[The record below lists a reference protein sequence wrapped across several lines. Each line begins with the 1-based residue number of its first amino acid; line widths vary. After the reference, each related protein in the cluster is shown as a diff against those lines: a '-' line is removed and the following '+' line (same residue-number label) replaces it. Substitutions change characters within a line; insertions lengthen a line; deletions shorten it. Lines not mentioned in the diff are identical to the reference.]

1 MTTSSLTRERFGK
14 TKLALGQFDKIV
26 RTRRT
31 NYISNLKIL
40 SEPYPHTILDQ
51 TLSNKVIDEILHN
64 WPIRGWK
71 PEVPGNFTYE
81 PFLSPRWI
89 FKIRKTNISKLNFLE
104 RLFFETISDL
114 TREMIFL
121 FREYLPDNSL
131 EEEII
136 CDFAGFM
143 NSDSN
148 YKGHGI
154 HQHSYHNPNWLVT
167 ILIYLEENISHLNGT
182 AIHKIAGCPTV
193 EETARISSDTLNWFN
208 HPNIKLFKNYEFK
221 RGQMLAF
228 LDSPISF
235 HSVEKSINDQSNRRI
250 LRIHAGFSNEWVKNR
265 YSMSTRR
272 FKAMALDQLRRPDFE
287 EIVYND
293 LKDYSKRKFWR

>member
-1 MTTSSLTRERFGK
+1 MINSVLTQERFGK
-14 TKLALGQFDKIV
+14 TKLMLGRFDEIV
-26 RTRRT
+26 RKRQTHLT
-31 NYISNLKIL
+31 SDFNIL
-40 SEPYPHTILDQ
+40 AGPYPHAILKN
-51 TLSNKVIDEILHN
+51 TLGDKEINEIFHN
-64 WPIRGWK
+64 WPVRGWR

-89 FKIRKTNISKLNFLE
+89 LKSRKINIRKLNFLE
-104 RLFFETISDL
+104 RLFFEHISDL
-114 TREMIFL
+114 TREVIYS
-121 FREYLPDNSL
+121 FREYLPDNNL
-131 EEEII
+131 KEEII
-136 CDFAGFM
+136 CDFAGLM

-182 AIHKIAGCPTV
+182 AIHKISGCPSI

-208 HPNIKLFKNYEFK
+208 HPEIKLFKNYEFK

-250 LRIHAGFSNEWVKNR
+250 LRIHAGFSNEWVKKR

-272 FKAMALDQLRRPDFE
+272 FKAMALDQLRRPEFE

-293 LKDYSKRKFWR
+293 LKDYSKRKCWR